1 MTYNELYQAVLNGRP
16 AAMTWDSCPRGCAA
30 VSVTAETVVILMPL

>member
-16 AAMTWDSCPRGCAA
+16 AAITRDSCPRGCAA
-30 VSVTAETVVILMPL
+30 VSVTAETVLIPMPL